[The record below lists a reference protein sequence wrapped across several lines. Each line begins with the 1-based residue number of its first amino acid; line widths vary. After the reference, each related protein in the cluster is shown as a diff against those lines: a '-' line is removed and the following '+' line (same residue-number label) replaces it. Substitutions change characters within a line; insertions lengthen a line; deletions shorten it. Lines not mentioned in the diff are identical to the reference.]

1 MRRFFFVKRERSHF
15 LLDVPVLA
23 LLSPQLHGDVLRHT
37 CVPPEPLPRNRRLS
51 AAQHGPS
58 SRSVHSAAQ
67 HCTGPYRRTACALGT
82 EAAWMP
88 QCAVRVE
95 CGLGCSGGL
104 QHVLSARIP

>member
-1 MRRFFFVKRERSHF
+1 VRRFFFVKRERSHF

-58 SRSVHSAAQ
+58 LRSVHSAAL
-67 HCTGPYRRTACALGT
+67 TEDRTIPAHGMRA
-82 EAAWMP
+82 
-88 QCAVRVE
+88 RNR
-95 CGLGCSGGL
+95 GGVDATVV
-104 QHVLSARIP
+104 QLSADSGAPEAYSTY